1 MEATKPTRQIKR
13 LLMVMV
19 EEGIVWDNP
28 GKPRTILSSTT
39 STRIPANSL
48 KRLGT
53 KGWKLPDERV
63 NSGSQ
68 SRLWTNS
75 LLIPIGHRRG
85 KRTVYFT
92 CKAMEPIK
100 ENCRAEQK
108 ANRRENRTSSQRS

>member
-1 MEATKPTRQIKR
+1 LYATPEALDSCVPYLKTIMEATIPTREMKR

-68 SRLWTNS
+68 
-75 LLIPIGHRRG
+75 P
-85 KRTVYFT
+85 VAFVD
-92 CKAMEPIK
+92 E
-100 ENCRAEQK
+100 
-108 ANRRENRTSSQRS
+108 